1 MTWLVNFRPVIWA
14 DPPLAEAMQLL
25 SCRWHCRITWR
36 NCQVNAF
43 LQAFQPHRI
52 SPKISTQNCHKITQ
66 FRNVKLLKLANQFGR
81 PSQIGYQNFLHHMPR
96 YAKICQVSSSQTFR
110 FLWLGHLQGTGH
122 VELRFELVDLTTQMV
137 VLHFELLH
145 FIQSLGSRMC
155 SVPRYASLLFC
166 KG

>member
-1 MTWLVNFRPVIWA
+1 MALQNNLTQLPGQCVPASLSATQNFTQNLNTELPQNNTVPECKA
-14 DPPLAEAMQLL
+14 L
-25 SCRWHCRITWR
+25 
-36 NCQVNAF
+36 
-43 LQAFQPHRI
+43 
-52 SPKISTQNCHKITQ
+52 KISKPIWKAITD
-66 FRNVKLLKLANQFGR
+66 RIPELLA
-81 PSQIGYQNFLHHMPR
+81 P